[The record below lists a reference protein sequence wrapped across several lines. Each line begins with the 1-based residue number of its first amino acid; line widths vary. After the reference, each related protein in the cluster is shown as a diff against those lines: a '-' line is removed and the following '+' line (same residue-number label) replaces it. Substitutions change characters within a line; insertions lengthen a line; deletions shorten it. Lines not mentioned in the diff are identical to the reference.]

1 MGVISKDP
9 VDIQHSFLC
18 LRAAFLL
25 WPGSMYHTRHTEGTE
40 RGISR
45 RTSGYKACSTREQE
59 ALSSQALHMA
69 VCFLVAIRLDRQGGT
84 YTAQTQ
90 APRGSSRPRASAT
103 EIEQAGLLQRR
114 GLEEAKGPL
123 PRGYP
128 DKSGC
133 TQYPAIPWIA

>member
-9 VDIQHSFLC
+9 VGIQHSFLC

-103 EIEQAGLLQRR
+103 EIEQAVSVVVGRR
-114 GLEEAKGPL
+114 VRVPSHGATRTSRGAHNIPL
-123 PRGYP
+123 FPG
-128 DKSGC
+128 
-133 TQYPAIPWIA
+133 